1 MTARHRQLEQAQS
14 ARTSVRTQ
22 AQEALGTYINPWDK
36 RTSWVLGR
44 GSRDLWTQCSE
55 VWRSLRTFPASEAL
69 PLKSLLR
76 NLAKSEQ
83 NPIRPLTG
91 SMITRALPPIPSQTP
106 RGQQTLHPEQM
117 TEKKRVGKSRLS
129 ASQRTGLRGGSVF
142 SLHKHINHN

>member
-1 MTARHRQLEQAQS
+1 MLRGVEESENFSRLRGPAFEEFAQ
-14 ARTSVRTQ
+14 
-22 AQEALGTYINPWDK
+22 D
-36 RTSWVLGR
+36 
-44 GSRDLWTQCSE
+44 
-55 VWRSLRTFPASEAL
+55 
-69 PLKSLLR
+69 

-91 SMITRALPPIPSQTP
+91 SMITRALPPIPSRTP
-106 RGQQTLHPEQM
+106 WGRQTLHPEQM